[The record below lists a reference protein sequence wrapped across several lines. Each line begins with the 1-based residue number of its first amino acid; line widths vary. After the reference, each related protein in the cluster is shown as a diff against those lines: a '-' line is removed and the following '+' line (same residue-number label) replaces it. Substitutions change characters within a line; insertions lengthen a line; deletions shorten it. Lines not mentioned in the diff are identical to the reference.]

1 MRLLPVIAAA
11 VAAAV
16 IAAPASAAVIDLS
29 SLNAVGS
36 AVYTNGAL
44 QLTQN
49 TNVSNPHG
57 VAGAGWL
64 TQSIST
70 SQSFSTTFSFSL
82 KGDVATPGHSVG
94 KMADG
99 ISLAFQNIS
108 SSALGTG
115 GGDVGYWNLGGK
127 GATAVGSVIL
137 SWDKNDYGLS
147 VDGKVQGLKDAAFS
161 LGASNNVTGTQTV
174 SYNAATHELSMTGT
188 FLDVSTG
195 ISYAIDDHKTVDLSA
210 KFGSTMYVGFTGGTG
225 GTDADQRI
233 TAFSLTS
240 AVPEPE
246 TYAMML
252 AGLGL
257 VGFAARRRKAK

>member
-1 MRLLPVIAAA
+1 MRSMLALSAV
-11 VAAAV
+11 VAAAFAV
-16 IAAPASAAVIDLS
+16 PASAAVIDLG
-29 SLNAVGS
+29 SLNVAGS
-36 AVYTNGAL
+36 AKIVDGAL

-49 TNVSNPHG
+49 TNVSVPTG

-64 TQSIST
+64 KQGIST
-70 SQSFSTTFSFSL
+70 TQSFSTTFSFSL
-82 KGDVATPGHSVG
+82 VGDTATPGHSVG

-99 ISLAFQNIS
+99 ITLAFQNI
-108 SSALGTG
+108 GNNITGVG

-127 GATAVGSVIL
+127 GASAVGSVIL
-137 SWDKNDYGLS
+137 SWDRNDYGLS
-147 VDGKVQGLKDAAFS
+147 TNGVVQGLKDAPFN
-161 LGASNNVTGTQTV
+161 LGASNNVSGTQTV
-174 SYNAATHELSMTGT
+174 SYNAVTHELTMSGT
-188 FLDVSTG
+188 FTDNSTG
-195 ISYAIDDHKTVDLSA
+195 LSYAVSDAKSVDLFG

-246 TYAMML
+246 TYAMLL

-257 VGFAARRRKAK
+257 VGFASRRRKAQ